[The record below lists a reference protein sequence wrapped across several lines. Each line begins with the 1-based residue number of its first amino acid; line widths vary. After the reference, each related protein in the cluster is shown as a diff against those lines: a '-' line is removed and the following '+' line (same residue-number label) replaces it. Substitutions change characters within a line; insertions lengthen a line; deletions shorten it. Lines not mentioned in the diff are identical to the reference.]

1 VVLAFAGYLLGVN
14 LWAFVAFWADKRA
27 SVLGLRRTPERALLA
42 LALIGGTPGAIAAQ
56 QLVRHKTRKEPFRSL
71 LWGIAAAQGL
81 LLAWLYARALSA
93 R

>member
-1 VVLAFAGYLLGVN
+1 
-14 LWAFVAFWADKRA
+14 
-27 SVLGLRRTPERALLA
+27 